1 MENIEINIKS
11 KSFLLLILITLIL
24 ILIVIRMMKDC
35 VQKFSSL
42 QSQREKTKE
51 TFTKDFEQLHLR
63 RSDLD
68 RQFDSIQIKYKERMA
83 DFSARKTQAVEEHIE
98 KCAAAAAA
106 TAGNNSSSLD
116 KVEPPPSSS
125 SLAF

>member
-1 MENIEINIKS
+1 
-11 KSFLLLILITLIL
+11 
-24 ILIVIRMMKDC
+24 MMKDC

-106 TAGNNSSSLD
+106 TAIVVAAGNNSSSLD

-125 SLAF
+125 SLAV